1 MTTFTRETASSSIRA
16 CTEPSRYW
24 FPRLHCYRASIQ
36 PTCHDDDDDVYD
48 RRARMEDVSAAK
60 VLRDG
65 RSGHRKRGHVEREST
80 ERYWSLVS
88 RCGEIYWKSYQPC
101 PSRMVPLLLVERR
114 DIYLNETFAR
124 DLLAY
129 RFDLSV
135 MWIFLFSSSFFFGFR
150 NYGDSI
156 GRLISFVKW
165 FDWGEVF
172 LESIYVIGLFSRFV
186 NELK

>member
-36 PTCHDDDDDVYD
+36 PTCHDGGDVHD
-48 RRARMEDVSAAK
+48 RRGEDGERVGGK
-60 VLRDG
+60 GLG

-88 RCGEIYWKSYQPC
+88 RRGEIYRKSYQRC
-101 PSRMVPLLLVERR
+101 PSPKNGLPLLLAERR

-124 DLLAY
+124 DPLGP
-129 RFDLSV
+129 FDLSA
-135 MWIFLFSSSFFFGFR
+135 MWIFLLFSFFSFFFLDRDLWRLLTFFR
-150 NYGDSI
+150 WNIFKKYLSLDF
-156 GRLISFVKW
+156 LI
-165 FDWGEVF
+165 DN
-172 LESIYVIGLFSRFV
+172 R
-186 NELK
+186 